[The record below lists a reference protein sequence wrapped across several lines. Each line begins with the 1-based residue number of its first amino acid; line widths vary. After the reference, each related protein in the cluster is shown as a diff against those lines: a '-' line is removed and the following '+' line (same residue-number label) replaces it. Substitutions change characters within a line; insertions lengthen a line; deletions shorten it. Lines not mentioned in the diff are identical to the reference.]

1 MSLTIKNR
9 NNFTLSDDLAS
20 VFSLPTEEK
29 TEDYNSLKQ
38 NIFSLSIDNE
48 EKANIINKINLLST
62 TKNNKTKRE
71 IKKEIEIFKDK
82 YSL

>member
-1 MSLTIKNR
+1 MGLTIKNR

-20 VFSLPTEEK
+20 VFSLPIEEK

-62 TKNNKTKRE
+62 TKNTKTKRE
-71 IKKEIEIFKDK
+71 IIKEIEIFKDK

>member
-1 MSLTIKNR
+1 MGLTIKNR

-29 TEDYNSLKQ
+29 KEDYNSLKQ

-62 TKNNKTKRE
+62 TKNTKTKRE
-71 IKKEIEIFKDK
+71 IIKEIEIFKDK